1 MVLYSIL
8 FGDSSV
14 SFHHAVGNVLVDS
27 SLAMLADPQRFRGDD
42 FQLLVL
48 LGYLMR

>member
-27 SLAMLADPQRFRGDD
+27 SLAMLADPRRFREI
-42 FQLLVL
+42 
-48 LGYLMR
+48 LG